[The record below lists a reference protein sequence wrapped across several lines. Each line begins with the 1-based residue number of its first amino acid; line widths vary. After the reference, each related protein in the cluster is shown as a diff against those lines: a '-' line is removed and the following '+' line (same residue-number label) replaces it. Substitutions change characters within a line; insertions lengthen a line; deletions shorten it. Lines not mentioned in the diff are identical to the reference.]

1 MGSHMQMEM
10 EMVIQLENVKKM
22 YKAGGLDFWALKGL
36 NLQISKGEM
45 IAIVG
50 KSGSGKSTLLNLLGG
65 IDTPTDG
72 KIIVNG
78 VEINSL
84 RENQLTR
91 FRGENMGF
99 VFQFFQLMPTLTVL
113 ENVLMPMDFSKR
125 IPSSKKQAR
134 AMSLLVKVGMEA
146 HAQKFPAA
154 LSGGEQQ
161 RVAIARA
168 LANDPDIIFADEP
181 TGNLD
186 SHTADDIFSVLKS
199 LSDEGKS
206 IIMVTHNIELA
217 ERCPR
222 IIKIS
227 DGEIV
232 EDSAKTRKKETA

>member
-1 MGSHMQMEM
+1 MDTIIG
-10 EMVIQLENVKKM
+10 LENVKKM
-22 YKAGGLDFWALKGL
+22 YKTGNVEFWALKGL
-36 NLQISKGEM
+36 TLTIGKGEM

-65 IDTPTDG
+65 IDTATEG
-72 KIIVNG
+72 EIVIKG
-78 VEINSL
+78 TSIRTLS
-84 RENQLTR
+84 ENRLTR

-125 IPSSKKQAR
+125 IPSSKKKERAR
-134 AMSLLVKVGMEA
+134 MLLAKVGMGE
-146 HAQKFPAA
+146 HAYKFPSA

-186 SHTADDIFSVLKS
+186 SHTADDIFTMLQS
-199 LSDEGKS
+199 LAGEGKCV
-206 IIMVTHNIELA
+206 IMVTHNSELA
-217 ERCPR
+217 ARCPR
-222 IIKIS
+222 IIQIR
-227 DGEIV
+227 DGEII
-232 EDSAKTRKKETA
+232 EDVLRHSESGFAS